1 MRKSKA
7 RRPSLIAALFCLL
20 LPTHPAMGADPA
32 PAMYLLELPGDLVP
46 VRYTP
51 GSLDRAVSV
60 QDQLGNLIEDFKSWS
75 RAKSALIVLLLSR
88 DEWQGA
94 GFESE
99 YGVPEPAGGLGLA
112 MSAFGD
118 DETVELWKGLLGTRL
133 PTQADQPN
141 LGTPEQAASLAVG
154 DLIALVDAA
163 RICLMAGGFTG
174 DQPWVNGVMAHIV
187 ALSVLTGHA
196 QVRLPE
202 VRMVFSALATNG
214 GGPGAYPL
222 AAAIKPP
229 SLSARLW
236 FEGQYFDAASLVAGG
251 EGKAPAKAVL
261 KQARKDGGRVRAADL
276 LARYPEL
283 GTWLNTNFRPE

>member
-1 MRKSKA
+1 
-7 RRPSLIAALFCLL
+7 
-20 LPTHPAMGADPA
+20 MGADSTPT
-32 PAMYLLELPGDLVP
+32 MFLLELPGDLVP
-46 VRYTP
+46 IRYTP
-51 GSLDRAVSV
+51 GSLDRAVAV
-60 QDQLGNLIEDFKSWS
+60 QDQLGDLVEDFKSWS
-75 RAKSALIVLLLSR
+75 RAKSAVVVLLLSR

-94 GFESE
+94 GLESK

-118 DETVELWKGLLGTRL
+118 DDTVELWKGLLGTRL

-163 RICLMAGGFTG
+163 RICLLAGGITG

-187 ALSVLTGHA
+187 ALSVVMGRA
-196 QVRLPE
+196 EMRLPE
-202 VRMVFSALATNG
+202 MRMVFSALATNG

-236 FEGQYFDAASLVAGG
+236 FEGQYFGAASLVAGE

-261 KQARKDGGRVRAADL
+261 KQVRKDGGQVRAADL

-283 GTWLNTNFRPE
+283 GTWLNSSFRPE